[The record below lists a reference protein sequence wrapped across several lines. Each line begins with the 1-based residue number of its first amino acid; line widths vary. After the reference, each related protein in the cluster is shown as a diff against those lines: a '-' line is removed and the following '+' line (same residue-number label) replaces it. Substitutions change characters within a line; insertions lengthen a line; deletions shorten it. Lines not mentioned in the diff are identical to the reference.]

1 VNNRASN
8 INHEISVKASTEN
21 LAVVRNALEEFA
33 LLCGANVK
41 AVFDLQLAVDEAF
54 TNIIKHAYNNDEN
67 QVVRILMFEE
77 NGRIVVQ
84 LSDSGK
90 GFDVTNYKKPNVQ
103 SRIKNKKRGGVGVF
117 LMTKLM
123 DEVSFNKQ
131 QGQNVITLAK
141 HLF

>member
-1 VNNRASN
+1 MSKQASN
-8 INHEISVKASTEN
+8 INQELSVKASTEN
-21 LAVVRNALEEFA
+21 LALVRSTLEQFA

-41 AVFDLQLAVDEAF
+41 AIFDLQLAVDEAF
-54 TNIIKHAYNNDEN
+54 TNIIKHAYNFDES
-67 QVVRILMFEE
+67 QVVHIQMFQE

-84 LSDSGK
+84 LTDSGN
-90 GFDVTNYKKPNVQ
+90 GFDLTNYQKPNVEN
-103 SRIKNKKRGGVGVF
+103 RIKQKKRGGVGVF

-131 QGQNVITLAK
+131 KGHNIITLAK

>member
-1 VNNRASN
+1 MNKRASN
-8 INHEISVKASTEN
+8 INQELSVKASTEN
-21 LAVVRNALEEFA
+21 LSVVRNALEKFA

-54 TNIIKHAYNNDEN
+54 TNIIKHAYNNDES
-67 QVVRILMFEE
+67 QEVRITMFEE

-84 LSDSGK
+84 LSDNGK
-90 GFDVTNYKKPNVQ
+90 GFDVTNYQKPDVE
-103 SRIKNKKRGGVGVF
+103 SRIKQKKRGGVGVY

-131 QGQNVITLAK
+131 KGANVITLAK
-141 HLF
+141 HLL

>member
-1 VNNRASN
+1 MNNRASN
-8 INHEISVKASTEN
+8 ISHEISVKASTEN
-21 LAVVRNALEEFA
+21 LAVVRSALEEFA
-33 LLCGANVK
+33 LLCGANLN

-67 QVVRILMFEE
+67 QIVHISMFEE

-84 LSDSGK
+84 LTDSGK
-90 GFDVTNYKKPNVQ
+90 GFDVTNYKKPDVQ
-103 SRIKNKKRGGVGVF
+103 SRIKQKKRGGVGVY

-131 QGQNVITLAK
+131 QGHNVITLAK